1 MKEKLRISITSYIH
15 FLVDFTCVYWMV
27 LMTMRQYDASY
38 YHPMGDTIA
47 DSRLGWIL
55 VYNFCAFVLQ
65 LPIGWLVD
73 RYAQKKPWWVSS
85 MGCLILAIT
94 GALIFGESVWQAK
107 DVGFRPDG
115 RGWIRF
121 YYPELHGLCYSVLL
135 GIGNALFHVGAGVE
149 ILHLSAQGGRKEP
162 RHRKGVIAAI
172 DCAGYRM
179 VPVGIFVSTGALG
192 LYLGRI
198 LSWHL
203 EGVSFVI
210 SDYFLVRTVYSLLMI
225 GLMLAAVGLNYAL
238 TKPASRH
245 QGKVQEI
252 PVAGASVA
260 IEEEPPERAE
270 TDIGEALSERV
281 PRSPVWNAG
290 IILLLFLVVVLRSF
304 QGGAT
309 EFSWYFLWSFSGFA
323 FAVCLML
330 GKALGG
336 ILADRIGVLW
346 TVLLPLVCSALLL
359 QFTSDYMIPGLI
371 AVLLFQTTMPVTLSL
386 MHRQTPG
393 HPGMAFGLLSFAL
406 FLGSLPGM
414 VLRIWKDLNGIII
427 LPRQNRFIWILQEV
441 FRYEHIGSTV
451 AAISLLLLLV
461 VLFLWWRYSGRG
473 SAAHK

>member
-1 MKEKLRISITSYIH
+1 MKDKLRISITSYIH

-27 LMTMRQYDASY
+27 LMTMRQYDAY
-38 YHPMGDTIA
+38 YFHPMGDTIA
-47 DSRLGWIL
+47 DSRMGWLLI
-55 VYNFCAFVLQ
+55 YNFCAFVLQ

-73 RYAQKKPWWVSS
+73 RYAQKKPWRVSS
-85 MGCLILAIT
+85 IGCLILAIT

-115 RGWIRF
+115 RGWIWF

-149 ILHLSAQGGRKEP
+149 ILHLSDQGGRKEP
-162 RHRKGVIAAI
+162 RHRKGVIVAI

-179 VPVGIFVSTGALG
+179 APVGIFVSTGALG

-203 EGVSFVI
+203 EGVSIAI
-210 SDYFLVRTVYSLLMI
+210 SDYFQVRTVYSLLMI

-238 TKPASRH
+238 TLLETPDVDRADLLS
-245 QGKVQEI
+245 
-252 PVAGASVA
+252 
-260 IEEEPPERAE
+260 ERAE
-270 TDIGEALSERV
+270 TDKRGQLLGRDRADQAATQ
-281 PRSPVWNAG
+281 SPVWNAG

-304 QGGAT
+304 QGGAM

-323 FAVCLML
+323 FAVCVML

-393 HPGMAFGLLSFAL
+393 HPGMAFGLLSFGL

-414 VLRIWKDLNGIII
+414 VLRMWKDLNGIII
-427 LPRQNRFIWILQEV
+427 LPRQNRFIWTLQEV
-441 FRYEHIGSTV
+441 FRYEHIGSIV

-473 SAAHK
+473 SAVHK